1 MAISLQADS
10 TLPQGYI
17 LVDGQRAATISTT
30 GLSATLAANTVTT
43 SALVSGAVTTE
54 KIAPGAVV
62 TADLADGAVTTEKI
76 APGAVTTTAIASGA
90 VITADLADGAVTP
103 SKLASKVTFPNYDS
117 GTVLA
122 YNTTYQATEDGYLC
136 VNVSGSFINGIEVV
150 VGATNSPSR
159 IIWQSGDDINS
170 NTKQAGSGLL
180 PIPKDYYYRV
190 QPRSG
195 VAAFESIS
203 IIWYPVI
210 T

>member
-1 MAISLQADS
+1 MSISLQADS

-43 SALVSGAVTTE
+43 SALVSGAVIQE
-54 KIAPGAVV
+54 KIANNAVITRCIQDGV
-62 TADLADGAVTTEKI
+62 VNQSKLADGAVT
-76 APGAVTTTAIASGA
+76 AA
-90 VITADLADGAVTP
+90 
-103 SKLASKVTFPNYDS
+103 KLAPKVTFPNYDS
-117 GTVLA
+117 GTVLV